1 MAKKILHLEGLAVF
15 VFCIYFYWFND
26 FSWLLFFLLLFAP
39 DLSIVGYA
47 INNVFGAR
55 LYNLF
60 HTYIISLSV
69 IFIGLLLSN
78 ASLLAIG
85 IIWTAHIGMDRIFG
99 YGLKYPT
106 HFIDNH
112 LNQL

>member
-1 MAKKILHLEGLAVF
+1 MPKKILHLEGLAVF
-15 VFCIYFYWFND
+15 VFSIYLYWIND

-39 DLSIVGYA
+39 DLSIVGYT

-69 IFIGLLLSN
+69 IFLGLFLSN
-78 ASLLAIG
+78 ATFLAIG
-85 IIWTAHIGMDRIFG
+85 IIWMAHIGMDRLVGF
-99 YGLKYPT
+99 GLKYPT
-106 HFIDNH
+106 HFKDNH
-112 LNQL
+112 LDRL

>member
-15 VFCIYFYWFND
+15 VFCIYLYWIND

-39 DLSIVGYA
+39 DLSIVGYT

-60 HTYIISLSV
+60 HTYIVSLFV
-69 IFIGLLLSN
+69 IFLGLLLSN
-78 ASLLAIG
+78 TTFLAVG
-85 IIWTAHIGMDRIFG
+85 IICTAHLGIVRLLVFVC
-99 YGLKYPT
+99 KFPP
-106 HFIDNH
+106 HF
-112 LNQL
+112 